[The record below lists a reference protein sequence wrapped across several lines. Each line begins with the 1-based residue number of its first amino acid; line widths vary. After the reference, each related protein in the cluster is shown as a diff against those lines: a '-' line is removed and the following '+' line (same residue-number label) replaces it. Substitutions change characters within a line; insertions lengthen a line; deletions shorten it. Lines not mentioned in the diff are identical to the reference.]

1 MTDENLRF
9 QFQVGELGDRA
20 SSAASALLGKATL
33 ATAPDLRHIAVARRL
48 SVVAALATLALVVGG
63 IFAVS
68 LFASGALPWI
78 VGTVLVVAVV
88 GVIVLGLHAGGHGW
102 FVPLPVIVLAG
113 TWALVV
119 SAGNWTSPAAWV
131 LAVVAFLSAI
141 VAAALIVPAVAYR
154 HALGPSRSSTLPLGA
169 DGITLGPLNPV
180 GLAKV
185 NNETWTAQSVS
196 GPLPAGAPIH
206 VVKVEGLRLLVWSEA
221 GNILGPDALGLANQE
236 KEER

>member
-1 MTDENLRF
+1 MTDENLRS
-9 QFQVGELGDRA
+9 QFQVGELGERA

-48 SVVAALATLALVVGG
+48 SVVAALAAFALVVGG

-78 VGTVLVVAVV
+78 VGTVLVAAVV

-119 SAGNWTSPAAWV
+119 SAGNWTSPAAGYS
-131 LAVVAFLSAI
+131 LLS
-141 VAAALIVPAVAYR
+141 L
-154 HALGPSRSSTLPLGA
+154 S
-169 DGITLGPLNPV
+169 
-180 GLAKV
+180 
-185 NNETWTAQSVS
+185 
-196 GPLPAGAPIH
+196 
-206 VVKVEGLRLLVWSEA
+206 
-221 GNILGPDALGLANQE
+221 
-236 KEER
+236 

>member
-1 MTDENLRF
+1 MTDENLRS
-9 QFQVGELGDRA
+9 QLQVGELGERA

-33 ATAPDLRHIAVARRL
+33 ATAPDLGHIAVARRL
-48 SVVAALATLALVVGG
+48 SVVAAVAALALVVGG

-68 LFASGALPWI
+68 IFASGALPWI
-78 VGTVLVVAVV
+78 VGIVLVAAVV

-113 TWALVV
+113 AWALDV
-119 SAGNWTSPAAWV
+119 SAGHWTSPSAWALAV
-131 LAVVAFLSAI
+131 LAFASAF

-154 HALGPSRSSTLPLGA
+154 HALGPSRSTLPLGA
-169 DGITLGPLNPV
+169 DGITLGPLSPV

-185 NNETWTAQSVS
+185 NNETWTAESVS
-196 GPLPAGAPIH
+196 GPLPAGVPIH

-221 GNILGPDALGLANQE
+221 GNVLGPDALGLANQE

>member
-1 MTDENLRF
+1 MNDENLRS
-9 QFQVGELGDRA
+9 QLQVGELGERA

-48 SVVAALATLALVVGG
+48 SVVAALAALVLVVGG
-63 IFAVS
+63 TFAVS
-68 LFASGALPWI
+68 VFASAALPWI
-78 VGTVLVVAVV
+78 VGTVLVAAVV

-102 FVPLPVIVLAG
+102 FVPLPVLVLAG
-113 TWALVV
+113 AWALVV
-119 SAGNWTSPAAWV
+119 SAGQWTSPAAWA
-131 LAVVAFLSAI
+131 LAALAFVSAF

-154 HALGPSRSSTLPLGA
+154 HALGPSHSSTLPLGA
-169 DGITLGPLNPV
+169 DGITLGALSPV

-185 NNETWTAQSVS
+185 NNETWTAESVS
-196 GPLPAGAPIH
+196 GPLPAGVPIH

-221 GNILGPDALGLANQE
+221 GNVLGPDALGLANQE

>member
-1 MTDENLRF
+1 
-9 QFQVGELGDRA
+9 
-20 SSAASALLGKATL
+20 
-33 ATAPDLRHIAVARRL
+33 
-48 SVVAALATLALVVGG
+48 VAALATLALVVGG

-119 SAGNWTSPAAWV
+119 SAGNWTSPAAWA
-131 LAVVAFLSAI
+131 LAVVAFLSAF

>member
-1 MTDENLRF
+1 MTDENLRS
-9 QFQVGELGDRA
+9 QFQVGELGERA

-48 SVVAALATLALVVGG
+48 SVAAALAALALVVGG

-68 LFASGALPWI
+68 VLASGALPWI
-78 VGTVLVVAVV
+78 VGTVLVAAVV

-119 SAGNWTSPAAWV
+119 SAGNWTSPAAWA
-131 LAVVAFLSAI
+131 LAAVAFLSAF

>member
-1 MTDENLRF
+1 MTDENLRS
-9 QFQVGELGDRA
+9 QFQVGELGERA

-33 ATAPDLRHIAVARRL
+33 ATAPDLRHVAVARRL
-48 SVVAALATLALVVGG
+48 SVLAALAAFALVIGG

-102 FVPLPVIVLAG
+102 FVPLPVMVLAG

-119 SAGNWTSPAAWV
+119 SAGSWTSPAAWA
-131 LAVVAFLSAI
+131 LAVLAFLSAF
-141 VAAALIVPAVAYR
+141 VAAALIVR

-185 NNETWTAQSVS
+185 HNETWTAESVS
-196 GPLPAGAPIH
+196 GPLPAGVPIH

-221 GNILGPDALGLANQE
+221 GNVLGPDALGLANQE

>member
-1 MTDENLRF
+1 MTDENLRS
-9 QFQVGELGDRA
+9 QFQVGELGERA

-33 ATAPDLRHIAVARRL
+33 ATAPDLRHVAVARRL
-48 SVVAALATLALVVGG
+48 SVVAALAALALVVGG

-78 VGTVLVVAVV
+78 VGTVLVMAVV

-119 SAGNWTSPAAWV
+119 SAGNWTSPAAW
-131 LAVVAFLSAI
+131 AF

-154 HALGPSRSSTLPLGA
+154 HALGPSRNSTLPLGA

-185 NNETWTAQSVS
+185 NNETWTAESVS

-206 VVKVEGLRLLVWSEA
+206 VVKVEGLRLLVWSET
-221 GNILGPDALGLANQE
+221 GNVLGPDALGLANQE

>member
-1 MTDENLRF
+1 MTDENLRS
-9 QFQVGELGDRA
+9 QFQVGELGERA

-48 SVVAALATLALVVGG
+48 SVVAALAALALVVGG

-68 LFASGALPWI
+68 IFASGALPWI

-113 TWALVV
+113 IWAVVV
-119 SAGNWTSPAAWV
+119 SAGHWTSPAAWA
-131 LAVVAFLSAI
+131 LAALAFLSAF
-141 VAAALIVPAVAYR
+141 VAAALVVPAIAYR
-154 HALGPSRSSTLPLGA
+154 HALGPSHISTLPLGA

-221 GNILGPDALGLANQE
+221 GNVLGPDALGLANQE

>member
-1 MTDENLRF
+1 MTDENLRS
-9 QFQVGELGDRA
+9 QFQLGELGERA

-33 ATAPDLRHIAVARRL
+33 AKAPDLRHIAVARRL
-48 SVVAALATLALVVGG
+48 SVVAALAAFALVVGG

-78 VGTVLVVAVV
+78 VGIVLVVAVV

-119 SAGNWTSPAAWV
+119 SAGNWTSPAAWA
-131 LAVVAFLSAI
+131 LAALAFLSAF

-154 HALGPSRSSTLPLGA
+154 HALGPSHNSTLPLGA

-185 NNETWTAQSVS
+185 NNETWTAESVS
-196 GPLPAGAPIH
+196 GPLPAGVPIH

-221 GNILGPDALGLANQE
+221 GNVLGPDALGLANQE

>member
-1 MTDENLRF
+1 
-9 QFQVGELGDRA
+9 
-20 SSAASALLGKATL
+20 
-33 ATAPDLRHIAVARRL
+33 
-48 SVVAALATLALVVGG
+48 VVGG

-78 VGTVLVVAVV
+78 VGTVLVAAVA
-88 GVIVLGLHAGGHGW
+88 GVIGLGLHAGGHGW

-119 SAGNWTSPAAWV
+119 SAGHWTSPAAWA
-131 LAVVAFLSAI
+131 LAALAFVSAF
-141 VAAALIVPAVAYR
+141 VAAALIVPAIAYR
-154 HALGPSRSSTLPLGA
+154 HALGPSRNSTLPLGA
-169 DGITLGPLNPV
+169 DGITLGPLSPV

-185 NNETWTAQSVS
+185 NNETWTAESVS
-196 GPLPAGAPIH
+196 GPLPAGVPIH

-221 GNILGPDALGLANQE
+221 GNVLGPDALGLANQE

>member
-1 MTDENLRF
+1 MTDENL
-9 QFQVGELGDRA
+9 QSQLHVGGPGERA
-20 SSAASALLGKATL
+20 SSAALALLGKATL
-33 ATAPDLRHIAVARRL
+33 ARAPDPRHIALARRL
-48 SVVAALATLALVVGG
+48 SIVATLATFGFVVGG

-78 VGTVLVVAVV
+78 VGTVLVAAVA

-113 TWALVV
+113 TWALLV
-119 SAGNWTSPAAWV
+119 SAGSWTSPAAWA
-131 LAVVAFLSAI
+131 LAALAFLSAF
-141 VAAALIVPAVAYR
+141 VGAALIVPAVAYR
-154 HALGPSRSSTLPLGA
+154 RALGPSRNSTLPLGA
-169 DGITLGPLNPV
+169 DGITLGPLSPV

-185 NNETWTAQSVS
+185 NNETWTAESVS
-196 GPLPAGAPIH
+196 GPLPGGVPIH

-221 GNILGPDALGLANQE
+221 GNVLGPDALGLANQE